1 MQLILTCPNG
11 KQIDMT
17 RDVLKQ
23 WKGEITRKDVED
35 RIKFYQDTNN
45 KITNV

>member
-1 MQLILTCPNG
+1 MQFILTCNNG

-23 WKGEITRKDVED
+23 MKGEITRKDV
-35 RIKFYQDTNN
+35 TN
-45 KITNV
+45 KIQFLMDNNIK